1 MDVAVLVPVKRFR
14 HAKVRLASALAPEA
28 RADLARRMA
37 AKVLAAAH
45 GLPTFV
51 VCDDDEVAAFATA
64 HGAEPL
70 WRPGLGLN
78 GAVSDGVDTLG
89 GCGFDHVL
97 VAHADLPLALDL
109 VWIARLGMLTLVPDR
124 HDDGTNVAC
133 VPSTAGFRFAYGP
146 GSFRRH
152 AAEGRRLGLPVRV
165 VREPSLGWDIDVPD
179 DLSHPSL
186 QGVLPSLPT
195 NPVSHA

>member
-14 HAKVRLASALAPEA
+14 HAKVRLASALEPDA

-37 AKVLAAAH
+37 ANVLAAAH
-45 GLPTFV
+45 DLPTFV
-51 VCDDDEVAAFATA
+51 VCDDDEVAAFAAA
-64 HGAEPL
+64 HGAEAL

-78 GAVSDGVDTLG
+78 GAVTNGVDTLG
-89 GCGFDHVL
+89 GRGFDHVL
-97 VAHADLPLALDL
+97 VAHADLPLAVELRW
-109 VWIARLGMLTLVPDR
+109 VARLGLLTLVPDR
-124 HDDGTNVAC
+124 HDDGTNVAF
-133 VPSTAGFRFAYGP
+133 VPSTVGFRFAYGP

-195 NPVSHA
+195 SPVSHA